1 MHGTGMSFNDL
12 SRFNDEQIIESST
25 EAFQKGALDDS
36 SVTQFLM
43 DFERSLLI
51 SKYWVPR
58 AVGEN
63 ATA

>member
-43 DFERSLLI
+43 KLER
-51 SKYWVPR
+51 P
-58 AVGEN
+58 A
-63 ATA
+63 